1 MIEYIIIAI
10 IQGLFEWLPIS
21 SSGQVMIVAISFF
34 GISPS
39 EAFSLA
45 IWLHLGTSISVLVK
59 YRQEFIKIL
68 KSFNPKDIMVDE
80 IDIRRRNWIIYA
92 TLGTAITGLPLYFLF
107 RMILVDSFTAAE
119 GDIVTLLI
127 AGLLIITGV
136 VLIKTNTIY
145 GDRTLT
151 SIPKENISKESIL
164 VGLAQGV
171 AILPGVSRSG
181 MSVSAIMLE
190 NYEQDNALELSFLMS
205 VPVAFA
211 SIGVDI
217 IFGEGSV
224 FGSLDL
230 LTIIVITAISF
241 LVGYL
246 SMEVLLKVAKKLPF
260 GYFCILYGVIAFAVI
275 VPFMIA
281 SI

>member
-10 IQGLFEWLPIS
+10 LQGLFEWLPIS
-21 SSGQVMIVAISFF
+21 SSGQVMIVAIAFF

-39 EAFSLA
+39 GAFSLA

-68 KSFNPKDIMVDE
+68 KTFNPKDIMTDE
-80 IDIRRRNWIIYA
+80 IDVRRRNWIIYA
-92 TLGTAITGLPLYFLF
+92 TIGTAITGLPLYFLF
-107 RMILVDSFTAAE
+107 RVVLVDSFTAAD

-145 GDRTLT
+145 GDRTLD
-151 SIPKENISKESIL
+151 SIPKGNIFKESIL

-181 MSVSAIMLE
+181 MSVSAIMIE

-211 SIGVDI
+211 SIAVDI

-230 LTIIVITAISF
+230 LTIIVITAVSF

-246 SMEVLLKVAKKLPF
+246 SMEVLLKVAKRLPF
-260 GYFCILYGVIAFAVI
+260 GYFCILYGIIAFAII

-281 SI
+281 AA